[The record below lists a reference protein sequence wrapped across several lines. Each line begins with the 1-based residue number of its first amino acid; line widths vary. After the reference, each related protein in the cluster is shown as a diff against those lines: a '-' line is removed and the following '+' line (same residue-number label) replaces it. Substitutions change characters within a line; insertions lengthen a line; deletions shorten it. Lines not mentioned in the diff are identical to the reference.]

1 VIGGEAIGGEAI
13 GLSSHVADQP
23 VKNPLAR
30 LILSLRDGKLD
41 PVAVAQEYLSRAAAQ
56 QELNAFRWRDPDRVL
71 ADARAAIG
79 RGGLLVGVPIA
90 LKDNIDVAGIPT
102 TSGSAVDAERVPQAD
117 AAVWRRLRDDAGA
130 VLLGKAHLSEFAYR
144 AHHPSFGP
152 VLNPRDRSRATGGS
166 SSGSA
171 ALVAAGIAPAAIGT
185 DTGGS
190 CRIPAAYCGTVGYKG
205 TLGLV
210 DTEGVVPLSRTMDH
224 VGVLAA
230 SVRDAAIVFQAM
242 TGPGVDLVDPDSLG
256 LKATNFGRLRIG
268 MPTGYLGGGS
278 QVGVLRARDRAAEA
292 LRGQGWE
299 LFPID
304 VPAARQWRWA
314 HRTILLAE
322 AWEFHGPRLR
332 GGAPYGP
339 VFRAAIGAGSRIE
352 AGRIA
357 QARAIR
363 AAAIDTLASMFER
376 VDLLLTPT
384 CPTVAPP
391 ADEGVRNVRY
401 TRYTT
406 VAAFCGVPA
415 ISIPAG
421 TGRLGLPVGVQLMG
435 PVGSD
440 GLVLAAAARLEDAL
454 GSANGIR

>member
-1 VIGGEAIGGEAI
+1 MSGGEAIDRSGGAP
-13 GLSSHVADQP
+13 DP
-23 VKNPLAR
+23 VIKDPLAR
-30 LILSLRDGKLD
+30 LVLALRSGELD
-41 PVAVAQEYLSRAAAQ
+41 PVAAAQECLRRAAAQ
-56 QELNAFRWRDPDRVL
+56 RDLNAFRWIDPDRVV

-79 RGGLLVGVPIA
+79 HGGLLAGVPIA
-90 LKDNIDVAGIPT
+90 VKDNIDVAGIPT
-102 TSGSAVDAERVPQAD
+102 TSGSAVDADRIPDAD

-130 VLLGKAHLSEFAYR
+130 ILLGKAHLSEFAYR
-144 AHHPSFGP
+144 AHHPSFGR
-152 VLNPRDRSRATGGS
+152 VLNPRDPSRATGGS

-242 TGPGVDLVDPDSLG
+242 AGPSVDVVDPSSLD
-256 LKATNFGRLRIG
+256 LKASSLGRLRIG
-268 MPTGYLGGGS
+268 VPTGYLGSGAQG
-278 QVGVLRARDRAAEA
+278 GVLRARDRAAAA
-292 LRGQGWE
+292 LAAQGWE
-299 LFPID
+299 LTD
-304 VPAARQWRWA
+304 VEVPAARRWRWA

-322 AWEFHGPRLR
+322 AWEFHWPRLR
-332 GGAPYGP
+332 DGAPYGP
-339 VFRAAIGAGSRIE
+339 VFRAAIE
-352 AGRIA
+352 AGGRIGPRRLA
-357 QARAIR
+357 RARAIR
-363 AAAIDTLASMFER
+363 EAAIETLASMFER
-376 VDLLLTPT
+376 LDLLLTPT

-391 ADEGVRNVRY
+391 VDEGVRNVRY

-406 VAAFCGVPA
+406 VAAFTGVPA

-421 TGRLGLPVGVQLMG
+421 TGWLGLPVGVQLMG
-435 PVGSD
+435 PLGSD
-440 GLVLAAAARLEDAL
+440 RLVLGAAARLEAAL
-454 GSANGIR
+454 GSTNGQMTLER